1 MKTKRVCG
9 TPLIAAIAAA
19 LVVLTLPMWSAARPL
34 EVGDELPQAVL
45 NQIPEQWQ
53 KSGFL
58 LLVYGHFWQTSWH
71 KETQDFFVK
80 YYPVV
85 VLYTYKS
92 QKEYDNLKAKTE
104 ELAKSDPDHLR
115 VVYAG
120 RNDAGENVV
129 IRRSPNIF
137 QQVRYGDD
145 IFTFYEVPTRVF
157 VRGGCVQLVGL
168 AETPEAPIGDN
179 PSAQLVMSVEDPKD
193 VPFVM
198 LPYTSDFDGKPGE
211 VKCTAEPVRVSVTV
225 RRTFLSEEPPFPI
238 DVKMTLFATPYDPVT
253 GPARET
259 YGTPIGARDT
269 LSGGRRETS
278 VLIPEHT
285 VRATIVLEYRV
296 GDVVMRINR
305 EVYLWPEDKGK
316 PRYIGDP
323 DDRPSKNE
331 PK

>member
-1 MKTKRVCG
+1 MKTKSVCG
-9 TPLIAAIAAA
+9 TALLVAMAAA
-19 LVVLTLPMWSAARPL
+19 LVVLALPTWASARPL
-34 EVGDELPQAVL
+34 EVGDELPKGVL
-45 NQIPEQWQ
+45 SQIPEQWQ
-53 KSGFL
+53 SSGFL

-71 KETQDFFVK
+71 KETHDFFVK

-92 QKEYDNLKAKTE
+92 QEEYDKVKAKSA
-104 ELAKSDPDHLR
+104 ELAASDPNRLR

-120 RNDAGENVV
+120 RNDAGENVA

-145 IFTFYEVPTRVF
+145 MFTFYEVPTKIF
-157 VRGGCVQLVGL
+157 VRGGYVQLVGL

-179 PSAQLVMSVEDPKD
+179 PSAQLVMTVEDPKD

-198 LPYTSDFDGKPGE
+198 LPYTSGWDGKPGE
-211 VKCTAEPVRVSVTV
+211 VKCTAEAVPVTFKVT
-225 RRTFLSEEPPFPI
+225 RTFLSEDSPFPI

-259 YGTPIGARDT
+259 RGTPMGMRDT
-269 LSGGRRETS
+269 LTGPYMEPSI
-278 VLIPEHT
+278 LIPSHT
-285 VRATIVLEYRV
+285 ARAFMQLEYRV

-305 EVYLWPEDKGK
+305 EIYLWPEDKGK